1 MCQNSHRQMKLARLC
16 ECGTFIL
23 ALPAE
28 SHKPRRYR
36 KSYNILAGIG
46 KRGVFTQRQTSPFRG
61 AQRTTV
67 NFHRFNDEADG
78 TDDNA
83 CRLREDGYPVNYNYN
98 CS

>member
-1 MCQNSHRQMKLARLC
+1 MCDHKPSRSARVC
-16 ECGTFIL
+16 ECGVFVP
-23 ALPAE
+23 ALPAK
-28 SHKPRRYR
+28 SHKPPYRYYR
-36 KSYNILAGIG
+36 AGSIA
-46 KRGVFTQRQTSPFRG
+46 KCGVFTQRSASPFRS

-83 CRLREDGYPVNYNYN
+83 CRLREDGYPVNYNFN